1 MNRSFSKLLLLMVIS
16 LVVVPLSW
24 LSLLIFQGIVDF
36 STLINIKS
44 VSLILLVFVY
54 ITGFVIFVVRRLKVI
69 ALPLSSDHAQ
79 VVERQKVV
87 RATLAAY
94 EALVILLAILFGTL
108 FWGLNRALSSLQ
120 IVFALSL
127 LIPSVI
133 VFALPFII
141 LSIRFLEEYA
151 GDIPI
156 TREVKFIGLR
166 EKIALI
172 NILTV
177 TGTVILFFITTA
189 AGLLLESH
197 GVKGQYEKLINVAAI
212 SGLSLLFNS
221 VTILIFANFMS
232 RPVKDTIG
240 TIVDIAENYDLTKSV
255 NTVLRDEIG
264 ELGTVFNV
272 FVTSLGE
279 SVRIIKDDMLLVVS
293 AINKQAESGGSSAE
307 ALNRIGTVVA
317 ETKIKSEDLD
327 GSIKK
332 LAVLASNVKGFI
344 NEVSN
349 KIISQSSSVSQSS
362 ASIEEMSASINS
374 IAMTIEVKQGTVE
387 RLQKVAI
394 LGEEEM
400 SDTIDIIKKIADSA
414 NIIGEMLGVIK
425 TIADQTNLL
434 AMNAAIEAAHAGEYG
449 RGFAVVADEIRKLSE
464 DTTMNSREIESSLG
478 TVLDNIKLSEA
489 AALKTG
495 DYFKKIN
502 GEIYEVATGM
512 FEVKSAVSE
521 ITVGSGQI
529 VDGLTRLKLSSEEL
543 KEASTD
549 MQSQMTGV
557 EESFD
562 VIETISTQSSS
573 GMEGIV
579 QALDTLYAMI
589 KDISESGTDARRRI
603 EEVMYVIEKFKT
615 DNQFDILEIEEL

>member
-108 FWGLNRALSSLQ
+108 FWVLNRALSSLQ